1 MKFSVKKLGKIG
13 KIGKMP
19 NYQKLL
25 TNKYILYLVLL
36 LSCVFL
42 FSLLL
47 AKKISLI
54 ILFALIG
61 YIIWFYNKNMTI
73 VLGLSLIITFIA
85 NLGVKV
91 KEGLENA
98 STTTTP
104 TTTTSTTPTTSTT
117 TTPTTSTTTP
127 TSTPTTGTT
136 QKSNSLTDVVTAA
149 LSGSSNGTTS
159 TPTTTGPT
167 ESMNNISGKRNRLDY
182 ASTVEDAYDDLSK
195 ILGGDGIKRL
205 TGDTQQLLEQQVQLV
220 DAMKTMTPL
229 IETAKGLL
237 NGLNIDGLNGL
248 TDIAQKLVPTKY

>member
-1 MKFSVKKLGKIG
+1 MKYSVKKLGKIG
-13 KIGKMP
+13 KML

-25 TNKYILYLVLL
+25 TNKYILYLVLF
-36 LSCVFL
+36 LSCLFL

-47 AKKISLI
+47 AKKICLI
-54 ILFALIG
+54 IIFALIG

-91 KEGLENA
+91 KEGLENMSTDDTTSSVTGTKPKPA
-98 STTTTP
+98 TTTTP
-104 TTTTSTTPTTSTT
+104 ATPTTPAT
-117 TTPTTSTTTP
+117 TTPSTET
-127 TSTPTTGTT
+127 
-136 QKSNSLTDVVTAA
+136 
-149 LSGSSNGTTS
+149 
-159 TPTTTGPT
+159 
-167 ESMNNISGKRNRLDY
+167 MNNISGKRNRLDY

-237 NGLNIDGLNGL
+237 NGLNMDGLNGL
-248 TDIAQKLVPTKY
+248 TDIAQKLMPTNR

>member
-1 MKFSVKKLGKIG
+1 MKYSLKKLG

-25 TNKYILYLVLL
+25 TNKYILYLVLF
-36 LSCVFL
+36 LSCLFL

-47 AKKISLI
+47 AKNICLI
-54 ILFALIG
+54 IIFALIG

-85 NLGVKV
+85 SLGVKV
-91 KEGLENA
+91 KEGLENMSTDTTSVTGTKPKSA
-98 STTTTP
+98 TTTPATATTTPATTTTP
-104 TTTTSTTPTTSTT
+104 PATT
-117 TTPTTSTTTP
+117 TTPSTET
-127 TSTPTTGTT
+127 
-136 QKSNSLTDVVTAA
+136 
-149 LSGSSNGTTS
+149 
-159 TPTTTGPT
+159 
-167 ESMNNISGKRNRLDY
+167 MNNISGKRNRLDY

-248 TDIAQKLVPTKY
+248 TDIAQKLMPTNR

>member
-1 MKFSVKKLGKIG
+1 MKYSVKKLG

-25 TNKYILYLVLL
+25 TNKYILYLVLF
-36 LSCVFL
+36 LSCLFL

-47 AKKISLI
+47 AKKMCLI
-54 ILFALIG
+54 IIFALIG

-91 KEGLENA
+91 KEGLENM
-98 STTTTP
+98 STDTTSVTGTKP
-104 TTTTSTTPTTSTT
+104 KPATTTSTTPATTTPATT
-117 TTPTTSTTTP
+117 TT
-127 TSTPTTGTT
+127 
-136 QKSNSLTDVVTAA
+136 TA
-149 LSGSSNGTTS
+149 TTS
-159 TPTTTGPT
+159 TPSTTATPST
-167 ESMNNISGKRNRLDY
+167 ETMNNISGKRNRLDY

-237 NGLNIDGLNGL
+237 NGLNMDGLNGL
-248 TDIAQKLVPTKY
+248 TDIAQKLMPTNR

>member
-1 MKFSVKKLGKIG
+1 MKYSLKKLG

-25 TNKYILYLVLL
+25 TNKYILYLVLF
-36 LSCVFL
+36 LSCLFL

-47 AKKISLI
+47 AKNICLI
-54 ILFALIG
+54 IIFALIG

-85 NLGVKV
+85 SLGVKV
-91 KEGLENA
+91 KEGLENMSTDTTDTTSVTGTKPKSA
-98 STTTTP
+98 TTTPATATTTPATTTTP
-104 TTTTSTTPTTSTT
+104 STET
-117 TTPTTSTTTP
+117 
-127 TSTPTTGTT
+127 
-136 QKSNSLTDVVTAA
+136 
-149 LSGSSNGTTS
+149 
-159 TPTTTGPT
+159 
-167 ESMNNISGKRNRLDY
+167 MNNISGKRNRLDY

-248 TDIAQKLVPTKY
+248 TDIAQKLMPTNR

>member
-1 MKFSVKKLGKIG
+1 MKYSLKKLS

-19 NYQKLL
+19 NFQKLL
-25 TNKYILYLVLL
+25 TNKYILYLVLF

-54 ILFALIG
+54 IIFALIG

-91 KEGLENA
+91 KEGLENMSTDPPTDPTKTTSVTGTKA
-98 STTTTP
+98 KPATTTPATSTTPTTTPATTP
-104 TTTTSTTPTTSTT
+104 TTTTTPSTEP
-117 TTPTTSTTTP
+117 
-127 TSTPTTGTT
+127 
-136 QKSNSLTDVVTAA
+136 
-149 LSGSSNGTTS
+149 
-159 TPTTTGPT
+159 
-167 ESMNNISGKRNRLDY
+167 MNNVSGKRNRLDY

-237 NGLNIDGLNGL
+237 NGLNMDGLNGL
-248 TDIAQKLVPTKY
+248 TDIAQKLMPVNR

>member
-1 MKFSVKKLGKIG
+1 MKYSLKKLG

-25 TNKYILYLVLL
+25 TNKYILYLVLF
-36 LSCVFL
+36 LSCLFL

-47 AKKISLI
+47 AKNICLI
-54 ILFALIG
+54 IIFALIG

-85 NLGVKV
+85 SLGVKV
-91 KEGLENA
+91 KEGLENMSTDTTSVTGTKPKSA
-98 STTTTP
+98 TTPPATPPATTTTTP
-104 TTTTSTTPTTSTT
+104 ATTT
-117 TTPTTSTTTP
+117 TTPATTTTP
-127 TSTPTTGTT
+127 STET
-136 QKSNSLTDVVTAA
+136 
-149 LSGSSNGTTS
+149 
-159 TPTTTGPT
+159 
-167 ESMNNISGKRNRLDY
+167 MNNISGKRNRLDY

-248 TDIAQKLVPTKY
+248 TDIAQKLMPTNR

>member
-1 MKFSVKKLGKIG
+1 MKFSVKKLG

-25 TNKYILYLVLL
+25 TNKYILYLVLF
-36 LSCVFL
+36 LSGLFL

-47 AKKISLI
+47 AKKINLI
-54 ILFALIG
+54 ILYALIG

-73 VLGLSLIITFIA
+73 VLGLSLILTFIA

-91 KEGLENA
+91 KEGMDNENKDTTNTTNTNEDKKDNSD
-98 STTTTP
+98 STE
-104 TTTTSTTPTTSTT
+104 TTTTSTTSTTSTT
-117 TTPTTSTTTP
+117 DKPKP
-127 TSTPTTGTT
+127 
-136 QKSNSLTDVVTAA
+136 KS
-149 LSGSSNGTTS
+149 
-159 TPTTTGPT
+159 T
-167 ESMNNISGKRNRLDY
+167 ESMNDMSGGKRNRIDY

-220 DAMKTMTPL
+220 DAMKNMTPL

-237 NGLNIDGLNGL
+237 NGLNMDGLNGL
-248 TDIAQKLVPTKY
+248 TDIAQKLIPTK

>member
-1 MKFSVKKLGKIG
+1 MKYSLKKLG

-25 TNKYILYLVLL
+25 TNKYILYLVLF
-36 LSCVFL
+36 LSCLFL

-47 AKKISLI
+47 AKNICLI
-54 ILFALIG
+54 IIFALIG

-85 NLGVKV
+85 SLGVKV
-91 KEGLENA
+91 KEGLENMSTDTTDTTSVTGTKPKSA
-98 STTTTP
+98 TTTPPTTTTP
-104 TTTTSTTPTTSTT
+104 ATATTTPATT
-117 TTPTTSTTTP
+117 TTPSTET
-127 TSTPTTGTT
+127 
-136 QKSNSLTDVVTAA
+136 
-149 LSGSSNGTTS
+149 
-159 TPTTTGPT
+159 
-167 ESMNNISGKRNRLDY
+167 MNNISGKRNRLDY

-248 TDIAQKLVPTKY
+248 TDIAQKLMPTNR

>member
-1 MKFSVKKLGKIG
+1 MKYSLKKLG

-25 TNKYILYLVLL
+25 TNKYILYLVLF
-36 LSCVFL
+36 LSCLFL

-47 AKKISLI
+47 AKNICLI
-54 ILFALIG
+54 IIFALIG

-85 NLGVKV
+85 SLGVKV
-91 KEGLENA
+91 KEGLENMSTDTTDTTSVTGTKPKSA
-98 STTTTP
+98 TTTPATTTTTP
-104 TTTTSTTPTTSTT
+104 ATT
-117 TTPTTSTTTP
+117 TTPSTET
-127 TSTPTTGTT
+127 
-136 QKSNSLTDVVTAA
+136 
-149 LSGSSNGTTS
+149 
-159 TPTTTGPT
+159 
-167 ESMNNISGKRNRLDY
+167 MNNISGKRNRLDY

-248 TDIAQKLVPTKY
+248 TDIAQKLMPTNR

>member
-1 MKFSVKKLGKIG
+1 MKFSVKKLG

-25 TNKYILYLVLL
+25 TNKYILYLVLF
-36 LSCVFL
+36 LSGLFL

-47 AKKISLI
+47 AKKINLI
-54 ILFALIG
+54 ILYALIG

-73 VLGLSLIITFIA
+73 VLGLSLILTFIA

-91 KEGLENA
+91 KEGMENEDKDTTNTNDDKKEKKDNSA
-98 STTTTP
+98 TTSTATTP
-104 TTTTSTTPTTSTT
+104 TTTTNT
-117 TTPTTSTTTP
+117 TTPSTDTP
-127 TSTPTTGTT
+127 KP
-136 QKSNSLTDVVTAA
+136 KS
-149 LSGSSNGTTS
+149 
-159 TPTTTGPT
+159 T
-167 ESMNNISGKRNRLDY
+167 ESMNDMGGGKRNRIDY

-220 DAMKTMTPL
+220 DAMKNMTPL

-237 NGLNIDGLNGL
+237 NGLNMDGLNGL
-248 TDIAQKLVPTKY
+248 TDIAQKLIPTK

>member
-1 MKFSVKKLGKIG
+1 MKYSLKKLGKIG
-13 KIGKMP
+13 KIGKML

-25 TNKYILYLVLL
+25 TNKYILYLVLF
-36 LSCVFL
+36 LSCLFL

-47 AKKISLI
+47 AKKICLI
-54 ILFALIG
+54 IIFALIG

-91 KEGLENA
+91 KEGLENM
-98 STTTTP
+98 STDDTTSSVTGTKPKPATTTP
-104 TTTTSTTPTTSTT
+104 AT
-117 TTPTTSTTTP
+117 TTPATTTP
-127 TSTPTTGTT
+127 
-136 QKSNSLTDVVTAA
+136 A
-149 LSGSSNGTTS
+149 
-159 TPTTTGPT
+159 TTTPATTTPATTTPATATPST
-167 ESMNNISGKRNRLDY
+167 ETMNNISGKRNRLDY

-237 NGLNIDGLNGL
+237 NGLNMDGLNGL
-248 TDIAQKLVPTKY
+248 TDIAQKLMPTNR

>member
-1 MKFSVKKLGKIG
+1 MYYIYMKYSLKKLG

-25 TNKYILYLVLL
+25 TNKYILYLVLF
-36 LSCVFL
+36 LSCLFL

-47 AKKISLI
+47 AKNICLI
-54 ILFALIG
+54 IIFALIG

-85 NLGVKV
+85 SLGVKV
-91 KEGLENA
+91 KEGLENMSTDTTSVTGTKPKSA
-98 STTTTP
+98 TTTPATATTTPATTTTP
-104 TTTTSTTPTTSTT
+104 STET
-117 TTPTTSTTTP
+117 
-127 TSTPTTGTT
+127 
-136 QKSNSLTDVVTAA
+136 
-149 LSGSSNGTTS
+149 
-159 TPTTTGPT
+159 
-167 ESMNNISGKRNRLDY
+167 MNNISGKRNRLDY

-248 TDIAQKLVPTKY
+248 TDIAQKLMPTNR

>member
-1 MKFSVKKLGKIG
+1 MKYSVKKLG

-25 TNKYILYLVLL
+25 TNKYILYLVLF
-36 LSCVFL
+36 LSCLFL

-47 AKKISLI
+47 AKKMCLI
-54 ILFALIG
+54 IIFALIG

-91 KEGLENA
+91 KEGLENM
-98 STTTTP
+98 STDTTSVTETKPKPATTTP
-104 TTTTSTTPTTSTT
+104 ATTTSTTPATT
-117 TTPTTSTTTP
+117 
-127 TSTPTTGTT
+127 
-136 QKSNSLTDVVTAA
+136 
-149 LSGSSNGTTS
+149 TTS
-159 TPTTTGPT
+159 TPSTTATPST
-167 ESMNNISGKRNRLDY
+167 ETMNNISGKRNRLDY

-237 NGLNIDGLNGL
+237 NGLNMDGLNGL
-248 TDIAQKLVPTKY
+248 TDIAQKLMPTNR

>member
-1 MKFSVKKLGKIG
+1 MKYSLKKLGKIG
-13 KIGKMP
+13 KIGKML

-25 TNKYILYLVLL
+25 TNKYILYLVLF
-36 LSCVFL
+36 LSCLFL

-47 AKKISLI
+47 AKKICLI
-54 ILFALIG
+54 IIFALIG

-91 KEGLENA
+91 KEGLENM
-98 STTTTP
+98 STDDTTSSVTGTKPKPATTTP
-104 TTTTSTTPTTSTT
+104 AT
-117 TTPTTSTTTP
+117 TTPATTTP
-127 TSTPTTGTT
+127 
-136 QKSNSLTDVVTAA
+136 A
-149 LSGSSNGTTS
+149 
-159 TPTTTGPT
+159 TTTPATATPST
-167 ESMNNISGKRNRLDY
+167 ETMNNISGKRNRLDY

-237 NGLNIDGLNGL
+237 NGLNMDGLNGL
-248 TDIAQKLVPTKY
+248 TDIAQKLMPTNR

>member
-1 MKFSVKKLGKIG
+1 MKYSLKKLG

-25 TNKYILYLVLL
+25 TNKYILYLVLF
-36 LSCVFL
+36 LSCLFL

-47 AKKISLI
+47 AKNICLI
-54 ILFALIG
+54 IIFALIG

-85 NLGVKV
+85 SLGVKV
-91 KEGLENA
+91 KEGLENMSTDTTSVTGTKPKSA
-98 STTTTP
+98 TTTPATATTTPATTTTP
-104 TTTTSTTPTTSTT
+104 STET
-117 TTPTTSTTTP
+117 
-127 TSTPTTGTT
+127 
-136 QKSNSLTDVVTAA
+136 
-149 LSGSSNGTTS
+149 
-159 TPTTTGPT
+159 
-167 ESMNNISGKRNRLDY
+167 MNNISGKRNRLDY

-248 TDIAQKLVPTKY
+248 TDIAQKLMPTNR

>member
-1 MKFSVKKLGKIG
+1 MKYSVKKLG

-25 TNKYILYLVLL
+25 TNKYILYLVLF
-36 LSCVFL
+36 LSCLFL

-47 AKKISLI
+47 AKKMCLI
-54 ILFALIG
+54 IIFALIG

-91 KEGLENA
+91 KEGLENM
-98 STTTTP
+98 STDTTSVTGTKPKPATTTP
-104 TTTTSTTPTTSTT
+104 ATTTPATTSTTATTATPSTT
-117 TTPTTSTTTP
+117 ATASTTATP
-127 TSTPTTGTT
+127 STET
-136 QKSNSLTDVVTAA
+136 
-149 LSGSSNGTTS
+149 
-159 TPTTTGPT
+159 
-167 ESMNNISGKRNRLDY
+167 MNNISGKRNRLDY

-205 TGDTQQLLEQQVQLV
+205 TGDTKQLLEQQVQLV

-237 NGLNIDGLNGL
+237 NGLNMDGLNGL
-248 TDIAQKLVPTKY
+248 TDIAQKLMPTNR

>member
-1 MKFSVKKLGKIG
+1 
-13 KIGKMP
+13 MP

-25 TNKYILYLVLL
+25 TNKYILYLVLF
-36 LSCVFL
+36 LSCLFL

-47 AKKISLI
+47 AKNICLI
-54 ILFALIG
+54 IIFALIG

-85 NLGVKV
+85 SLGVKV
-91 KEGLENA
+91 KEGLENMSTDTTSVTGTKPKSA
-98 STTTTP
+98 TTTPATATTTPATTTTP
-104 TTTTSTTPTTSTT
+104 PATT
-117 TTPTTSTTTP
+117 TTPSTET
-127 TSTPTTGTT
+127 
-136 QKSNSLTDVVTAA
+136 
-149 LSGSSNGTTS
+149 
-159 TPTTTGPT
+159 
-167 ESMNNISGKRNRLDY
+167 MNNISGKRNRLDY

-248 TDIAQKLVPTKY
+248 TDIAQKLMPTNR